1 MNTLTANNLT
11 RTALTRRVLLT
22 LLPLLALLARIASAA
37 PLAPLKLPD
46 FDSLT
51 GKATQSVNITLDS
64 NLLGLAASFLDS
76 GKPDD
81 AAVKELVAGL
91 QGVYV
96 RSFTFDKD
104 FAYSM
109 ADVDLV
115 RKQLAAP
122 GWQRLV
128 GVRSGKEKANVDI
141 YISVDAGR
149 ANGLAIISSEPR
161 QLTIVNIVGSID
173 LQKLHKLEGKFGIP
187 KLQLDES
194 K

>member
-1 MNTLTANNLT
+1 MITAKLNYPT
-11 RTALTRRVLLT
+11 RTVLARRVLLT

-76 GKPDD
+76 SKPDD

-96 RSFTFDKD
+96 RSFSFDKD

-109 ADVDLV
+109 
-115 RKQLAAP
+115 
-122 GWQRLV
+122 
-128 GVRSGKEKANVDI
+128 
-141 YISVDAGR
+141 
-149 ANGLAIISSEPR
+149 
-161 QLTIVNIVGSID
+161 
-173 LQKLHKLEGKFGIP
+173 
-187 KLQLDES
+187 
-194 K
+194 

>member
-1 MNTLTANNLT
+1 MNTLTANIP
-11 RTALTRRVLLT
+11 TRRVLL

-46 FDSLT
+46 FDLLT
-51 GKATQSVNITLDS
+51 SKATQSVNITLDS

-76 GKPDD
+76 GKPED
-81 AAVKELVAGL
+81 AAAKELIAGL

-96 RSFTFDKD
+96 RSFSFDED

-109 ADVDLV
+109 ADVDAV
-115 RKQLAAP
+115 RKQLTAP

-141 YISVDAGR
+141 FISVDAGR

-187 KLQLDES
+187 KLQLEEG

>member
-1 MNTLTANNLT
+1 MITANLNYPT
-11 RTALTRRVLLT
+11 RTVLARRVLLT
-22 LLPLLALLARIASAA
+22 LLPMLALLARLASAA

-46 FDSLT
+46 FESLT

-76 GKPDD
+76 DKPED
-81 AAVKELVAGL
+81 AAAKELIAGL

-96 RSFTFDKD
+96 RSFTFDRD

-109 ADVDLV
+109 TDVDAVRRQLV
-115 RKQLAAP
+115 AP

-149 ANGLAIISSEPR
+149 ANGLAIISREPR

-187 KLQLDES
+187 KLQLEEG